1 MTRKK
6 INAIVDHFKT
16 VAGAK
21 EIKRC
26 FLFTFWI
33 LTSTIYGQSK
43 SKDSVKTIEI
53 KEVVLTN
60 STKRD
65 VAGIT
70 TSALVNSETL
80 ETFSP
85 LNATNAINQIP
96 GVYALSG
103 ALNTNRITIRGIGSR
118 TPFGTDKLRL
128 YYNDI
133 PVTNGAGSSTIET
146 FDLENLESMEIIK
159 GPQGSSYGANLGGAI
174 LLKSKANSV
183 EGTKASNNFTFGSY
197 NLIKNNIAVKHKAD
211 KFYMGVS
218 YNHTDI
224 EGYRENSDF
233 QREGVLIDG
242 GYHINDKNRI
252 GILINHIDY
261 TAQIPSSI
269 NQTDFDENPTQAAS
283 NWLEAKGYEDNLYTL
298 VGLNYKGRLGE
309 KLENTSSIF
318 YTRLD
323 LYEPRPFNILD
334 ESTNGYGFRTR
345 FEGGFNVKNTNVNY
359 TLGAE
364 LYKDEYDWVTYDNE
378 FRDNNGNGSLQG
390 AQISDN
396 KEYRNQLNLFGSIVF
411 PITNKLKAQFNLT
424 MNHTSYDFRDLFN
437 AGTEDKSASRSFD
450 PIMLPSISVDYAY
463 NSFSNFYFNVSRG
476 FSNPNLEETLTPD
489 GVINPNIEQEKGMSY
504 EIGSNIKWFDDRLLV
519 NVSLYRMDI
528 SDLLVAERVEEDQY
542 IGRNAGKTKHQG
554 IELDISY
561 KMSFLGRST
570 IKPFVRYALSDH
582 TFVDFVDEDQDFS
595 GNALTGVPRNKVNSG
610 FYWLLDELCWN
621 VNYQFID
628 DIPLTDGN
636 TIHSSSF
643 SVFNTKIG
651 YKKKIKDKLMLGLNM
666 GINNLFDTKYA
677 QSVLINAVGFG
688 GSEPRYFY
696 PGNDRNYY
704 ASFKIS
710 YQL

>member
-1 MTRKK
+1 MTQNK
-6 INAIVDHFKT
+6 INTIVDHSKM
-16 VAGAK
+16 VAGVK

-26 FLFTFWI
+26 FLFLLFI
-33 LTSTIYGQSK
+33 FTSISYGQTK
-43 SKDSVKTIEI
+43 PKDSVKTIEI

-60 STKRD
+60 STKRN
-65 VAGIT
+65 VMGIT
-70 TSALVNSETL
+70 SSAMVNSETL

-85 LNATNAINQIP
+85 LNTTSAINQVP

-103 ALNTNRITIRGIGSR
+103 ALNTNRITIRGIGAR
-118 TPFGTDKLRL
+118 TPYGTDKLRL
-128 YYNDI
+128 YFNDI
-133 PVTNGAGSSTIET
+133 PITNGTGSSTIET
-146 FDLENLESMEIIK
+146 FDLENLGSMEVIK
-159 GPQGSSYGANLGGAI
+159 GPQGSSYGANMGGAI
-174 LLKSKANSV
+174 LLKSKTTSTK
-183 EGTKASNNFTFGSY
+183 GTEASNNFTFGSY

-211 KFYMGVS
+211 KFHLGVS
-218 YNHTDI
+218 YNHTEI
-224 EGYRENSDF
+224 EGYRKNSDF

-242 GYHINDKNRI
+242 NYHINDKNDI

-261 TAQIPSSI
+261 TAEIPSSI
-269 NQTDFDENPTQAAS
+269 SQTDFDEDPTQAAS
-283 NWLEAKGYEDNLYTL
+283 NWMAAKGYEDNLYTL
-298 VGLNYKGRLGE
+298 IGLNYKGRLGE
-309 KLENTSSIF
+309 RLENSSSVF

-345 FEGGFNVKNTNVNY
+345 FTGNFNVKNTNVEY
-359 TLGAE
+359 TFGAE

-390 AQISDN
+390 AQLSDN
-396 KEYRNQLNLFGSIVF
+396 KEYRNQLNIFGSIVV
-411 PITNKLKAQFNLT
+411 PITDKLKAQFNLT

-437 AGTEDKSASRSFD
+437 EGVEDKSASRTFA
-450 PIMLPSISVDYAY
+450 PIVLPSISVDYVY
-463 NSFSNFYFNVSRG
+463 NSSCSFYLNLSRG

-489 GVINPNIEQEKGMSY
+489 GVINPDIEQEKGMSY
-504 EIGSNIKWFDDRLLV
+504 EIGSNVKLLENKLLF
-519 NVSLYRMDI
+519 NVSLYHMDI
-528 SDLLVAERVEEDQY
+528 SDLLVAQRVGEDQY
-542 IGRNAGKTKHQG
+542 IGRNAGKTKHRG
-554 IELDISY
+554 LELDISY
-561 KMSFLGRST
+561 RVPFFGRST
-570 IKPFVRYALSDH
+570 IKPFVRYALNDH

-610 FYWLLDELCWN
+610 FYWLLDEFYWN
-621 VNYQFID
+621 ATYQFID
-628 DIPLTDGN
+628 EIPLTDAN
-636 TIHSSSF
+636 SLYSNSF

-651 YKKKIKDKLMLGLNM
+651 YKKKIKDKLVLGLNM
-666 GINNLFDTKYA
+666 GVNNLFDTKYA